1 MQNCLI
7 EQVQN
12 FNFLGITINQHLT
25 WNDHIGVISNKILR
39 SITTLNRLKHYLPV
53 YTLKV
58 LYNSLILSQLT
69 YGILA
74 WGNTNTRLYK
84 LQKKSL
90 RIIANVGY
98 NAHTGPIFKSLF
110 LLKLEDIYRL
120 NVLKFYYRH
129 CHNQLPPYFQRFI
142 FKTRGDVHHH
152 DTRQKNLINITK
164 VRTVVA
170 ENTLR
175 HISCKIINESLQCI
189 LEKIY
194 KHSLQGFNSYVKLQY
209 INSYSTECTVTDC
222 YICNKR

>member
-1 MQNCLI
+1 M
-7 EQVQN
+7 
-12 FNFLGITINQHLT
+12 
-25 WNDHIGVISNKILR
+25 
-39 SITTLNRLKHYLPV
+39 
-53 YTLKV
+53 
-58 LYNSLILSQLT
+58 QLT

-120 NVLKFYYRH
+120 NVLKFYYRY

-175 HISCKIINESLQCI
+175 HISCKIINESL
-189 LEKIY
+189 KIY
-194 KHSLQGFNSYVKLQY
+194 THRLQGFNSYVKLQY